1 MLNLHGNAK
10 KKEVCPDGSRDE
22 NVFDIQQGVAIGVFV
37 KRPGA
42 PGPARVHH
50 ADLWGLR
57 EGKYEALAEI
67 ELGTVP
73 WEELQPTPPYYLFV
87 PQDIDLLSEY
97 ERGWKISEIMNL
109 NGDPAPGIVTTHD
122 EFAISWSK
130 GEAQGKVERFL
141 NTS

>member
-1 MLNLHGNAK
+1 M
-10 KKEVCPDGSRDE
+10 
-22 NVFDIQQGVAIGVFV
+22 
-37 KRPGA
+37 
-42 PGPARVHH
+42 
-50 ADLWGLR
+50 
-57 EGKYEALAEI
+57 

-141 NTS
+141 NTSNEEQARDIILNYAVNLNGLMTVPKKS